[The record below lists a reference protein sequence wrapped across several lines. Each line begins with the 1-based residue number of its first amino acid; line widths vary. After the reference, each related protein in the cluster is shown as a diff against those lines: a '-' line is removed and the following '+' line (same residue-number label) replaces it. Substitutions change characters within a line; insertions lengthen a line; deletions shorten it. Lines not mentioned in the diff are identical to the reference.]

1 MDYKY
6 LKDFAISLTIIML
19 IVFLLRDAALYKKQI
34 SVPDKSVYSK
44 LSVSDSLMATIQDIE
59 RSIQDRKSFLFTVTK
74 DPLKQ
79 DLIVQDKI
87 DLLQQ
92 WQNMVRNMVRLAG
105 TFIDDKGKRTAIISY
120 QGQDGRY
127 YIGDYVAGRR
137 IEEIHNG
144 QVVYSAGGQRG
155 VMHLEPIPPRPV
167 ELDTNKY
174 NQANQP
180 ELNY

>member
-6 LKDFAISLTIIML
+6 LKDFAVSLTIIML
-19 IVFLLRDAALYKKQI
+19 VVFLLRDAALYKKELN
-34 SVPDKSVYSK
+34 VPDKSVYSK
-44 LSVSDSLMATIQDIE
+44 MSVSDSLMATIQDIE
-59 RSIQDRKSFLFTVTK
+59 RSIQDRKSFIFTVTK

-105 TFIDDKGKRTAIISY
+105 TFIDENGKRTAIISY
-120 QGQDGRY
+120 QGSDGRY
-127 YIGDYVAGRR
+127 YIGDYVAGRK

-144 QVVYSAGGQRG
+144 QIVYLANGQRG
-155 VMHLEPIPPRPV
+155 VMYLEPIPPRPV
-167 ELDTNKY
+167 ELDTNKA
-174 NQANQP
+174 NQATQSDM
-180 ELNY
+180 NY